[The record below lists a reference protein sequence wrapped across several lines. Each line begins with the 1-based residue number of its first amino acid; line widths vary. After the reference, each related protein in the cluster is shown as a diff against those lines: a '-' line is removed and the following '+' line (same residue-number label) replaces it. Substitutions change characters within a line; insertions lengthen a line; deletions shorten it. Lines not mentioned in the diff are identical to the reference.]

1 MSGMSNFSRRS
12 SLTVDGQ
19 SLLGAVNRFV
29 QAVDAM
35 DDTVMIPC
43 RLRDIP
49 VDSSVSIPSVRE
61 ENNNNKALI
70 PVLQLNG
77 DLYQFYVMLHA
88 IKSEIITGPNP
99 EEEIQNSNI
108 VSSSIDEKING
119 SDPVN
124 ENARKTAASFRFHL
138 RGLFGVL
145 HQMTETANFLSSRYE
160 REITS
165 QNGVSSVSS
174 FNM

>member
-1 MSGMSNFSRRS
+1 MSGTSNFSRRS
-12 SLTVDGQ
+12 SVTADGQ

-35 DDTVMIPC
+35 DGTVMIPC

-49 VDSSVSIPSVRE
+49 ADSVSIPSVRE
-61 ENNNNKALI
+61 ENNNKALI
-70 PVLQLNG
+70 PVLHLNG

-88 IKSEIITGPNP
+88 IKSEIITGPNS
-99 EEEIQNSNI
+99 EEDNSS
-108 VSSSIDEKING
+108 VLIDEKTND
-119 SDPVN
+119 SDPVS
-124 ENARKTAASFRFHL
+124 ENARRTAASFRFHL